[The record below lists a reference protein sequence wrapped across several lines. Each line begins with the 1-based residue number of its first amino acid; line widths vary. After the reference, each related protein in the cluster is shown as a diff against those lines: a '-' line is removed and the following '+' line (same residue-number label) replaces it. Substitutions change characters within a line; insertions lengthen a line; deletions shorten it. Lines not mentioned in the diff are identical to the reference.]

1 MFPMS
6 LKIMLHGRLISGT
19 GGSFRA
25 ASSACDPD
33 PGRCRCNY
41 LT

>member
-25 ASSACDPD
+25 ASSGCDPD
-33 PGRCRCNY
+33 SGGADAI
-41 LT
+41 T